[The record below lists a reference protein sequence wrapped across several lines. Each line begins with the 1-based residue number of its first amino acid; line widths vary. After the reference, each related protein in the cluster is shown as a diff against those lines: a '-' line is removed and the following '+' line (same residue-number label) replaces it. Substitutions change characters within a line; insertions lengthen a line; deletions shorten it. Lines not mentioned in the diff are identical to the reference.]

1 MVDARNLAAHLSVI
15 ASHRKQTVNSLHVV
29 ASGSPRVRLRLLGN
43 YAVFVDGI
51 DIGAPANAKSRSLLA
66 YLALR
71 RGERVRREVLMAEF
85 WPDAEPTNARNNL
98 KTALS
103 LVRRSFRHAGFDPD
117 AIVTAERDAIRW
129 SAPVTVDVREIER
142 CSRDVDSERSLAISL
157 YDGELMPG
165 DYNAWAI
172 ELRERLAARFED
184 ILRAELAARP
194 ATELAE
200 RVLLLDPFCDD
211 AYLALIDDALTAGNV
226 REAQAVFRRY
236 ASALT
241 EIGSTPGAALAQ
253 RVGLAARAEPAF
265 DIGFVGRA
273 SQIAEIHAWLAG
285 GSTVPPVLI
294 VSGIA
299 GIGKSALVAEALRT
313 AAAIPPDLCVRDPG
327 SEADG
332 AQRVLWCVRPEA
344 LADAR
349 SAAADAH
356 EIHLE
361 GLTRG
366 EIALALTRGA
376 GRDAAGAAESLWNIS
391 LGHPLLVNAELIR
404 LLREGAGGARFEPRF
419 ERDIVR
425 VFEEQ
430 LAAAGDDA
438 VQVAELLALE
448 PELDADDLV
457 ALLDWSLDR
466 VGEARARLTTFGII
480 DAGRPA
486 AFRFPLFADVATRR
500 FANGR
505 RHQTIANITQRL
517 TLHERPSAK
526 RQLAKHYVTLG
537 RDRDAA
543 AASLEAGRA
552 FVTFAAWTNALGAF
566 DEGIAVLEG
575 VATSSAATMLLR
587 ELYVARADVLNQLGH
602 FPEALRSIDR
612 ALELIGNE
620 TKVDLVERATV
631 LVKAGHAFSRLNK
644 SEPAWL
650 AAREAEACSRNA
662 GALAVELEATSLTS
676 RLHNNAMRYDEA
688 VACAS
693 AGYERAMAAG
703 EWAAASTLAYR
714 VTEGLRRLLR
724 FGDCY
729 RWSQRQTDAAVLAG
743 PEVEAHAHFA
753 AGAVAYSVNQLP
765 LAAEHARQG
774 LRLLESIR
782 RRQSLLPSPFGL
794 AEWNFHQALAH
805 VSGLLGAVG
814 DALAECEWLV
824 RSPWMFNT
832 SGCAAMTLATVVDVR
847 FLAGTADDHRAAI
860 ALAHRIPPIPE
871 GHPGIF
877 LDLTARARI
886 AAITGSRSQAVELLH
901 AAYAATVAAEPLVP
915 DQIHI
920 SYAKLAQAADGLDDL
935 LAARAAEAARRH
947 RQLVIDAAGALW
959 NAS

>member
-1 MVDARNLAAHLSVI
+1 M
-15 ASHRKQTVNSLHVV
+15 
-29 ASGSPRVRLRLLGN
+29 
-43 YAVFVDGI
+43 
-51 DIGAPANAKSRSLLA
+51 
-66 YLALR
+66 
-71 RGERVRREVLMAEF
+71 
-85 WPDAEPTNARNNL
+85 
-98 KTALS
+98 
-103 LVRRSFRHAGFDPD
+103 
-117 AIVTAERDAIRW
+117 TAERDAIRW

-184 ILRAELAARP
+184 ILRAELAVRP
-194 ATELAE
+194 GTELAE

-349 SAAADAH
+349 SVAADAH

-391 LGHPLLVNAELIR
+391 LGHPLLVNAERIR

-486 AFRFPLFADVATRR
+486 AFRFPLFADVTRR
-500 FANGR
+500 LR
-505 RHQTIANITQRL
+505 TS
-517 TLHERPSAK
+517 PS
-526 RQLAKHYVTLG
+526 G
-537 RDRDAA
+537 
-543 AASLEAGRA
+543 
-552 FVTFAAWTNALGAF
+552 
-566 DEGIAVLEG
+566 
-575 VATSSAATMLLR
+575 
-587 ELYVARADVLNQLGH
+587 
-602 FPEALRSIDR
+602 
-612 ALELIGNE
+612 
-620 TKVDLVERATV
+620 
-631 LVKAGHAFSRLNK
+631 
-644 SEPAWL
+644 
-650 AAREAEACSRNA
+650 
-662 GALAVELEATSLTS
+662 
-676 RLHNNAMRYDEA
+676 
-688 VACAS
+688 
-693 AGYERAMAAG
+693 
-703 EWAAASTLAYR
+703 
-714 VTEGLRRLLR
+714 
-724 FGDCY
+724 
-729 RWSQRQTDAAVLAG
+729 
-743 PEVEAHAHFA
+743 
-753 AGAVAYSVNQLP
+753 
-765 LAAEHARQG
+765 
-774 LRLLESIR
+774 
-782 RRQSLLPSPFGL
+782 
-794 AEWNFHQALAH
+794 
-805 VSGLLGAVG
+805 
-814 DALAECEWLV
+814 
-824 RSPWMFNT
+824 
-832 SGCAAMTLATVVDVR
+832 
-847 FLAGTADDHRAAI
+847 
-860 ALAHRIPPIPE
+860 
-871 GHPGIF
+871 
-877 LDLTARARI
+877 
-886 AAITGSRSQAVELLH
+886 
-901 AAYAATVAAEPLVP
+901 
-915 DQIHI
+915 
-920 SYAKLAQAADGLDDL
+920 
-935 LAARAAEAARRH
+935 
-947 RQLVIDAAGALW
+947 
-959 NAS
+959 